1 MERASVLAIALI
13 LFSQGTS
20 FAQPLH
26 QSREK
31 SPSHPTPTDSVLGN
45 TKEHPESLV
54 PEEYVTLL
62 MAECSPLFS
71 MAYPK
76 FFHL

>member
-1 MERASVLAIALI
+1 MERASVPVMALI

-20 FAQPLH
+20 FAQSLH